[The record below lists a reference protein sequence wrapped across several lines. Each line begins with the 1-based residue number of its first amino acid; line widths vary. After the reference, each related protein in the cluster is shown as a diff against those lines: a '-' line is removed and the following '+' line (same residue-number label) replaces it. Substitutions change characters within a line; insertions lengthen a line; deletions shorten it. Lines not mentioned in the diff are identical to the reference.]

1 MGTRVLLTILLPAL
15 GVATLSLSLVAIPDV
30 SLMAELGRDAIV
42 RASTRWPPAAPGDL
56 PDVAIVAIDGQSL
69 QALPDWPWPREYF
82 TRMISDLDDAGAR
95 AIAFDIDFS
104 TPRDPDQDRE
114 LAATIA
120 SSEKVVLGAFH
131 EFELIPNVGEIERA
145 VFPTPQLAAGA
156 TLSASM
162 VPLDPDGRVR
172 RARASTE
179 IGGRALPSMALAALE
194 TAVQPDRHVEHGEP
208 FAIDYRRAFPPP
220 TILSAID
227 LIEGRLDPGD
237 VQGKVVLVGATA
249 PILQDLWSTPMGHS
263 VPGVLIQAT
272 EYRHHAAVMAGLPVL
287 VRAGLPAQAA
297 LVTLAAVLSL
307 SVGGTG
313 RRRRLGIS
321 AVGVALLPFQ
331 ILLCVSSGWLLEP
344 VSPLAAVL
352 LSYLLRLERIHV
364 QTTRLLRQR
373 ERSLGAFL
381 RIGRIAADRL
391 GPAQAEVALELL
403 GEVTQSSALTLLT
416 ADGNGSVGT
425 EGFSWQRSGPRLRPE
440 AGTAQDSLNAREVR
454 LVSKVGGSTGSMLY
468 VPLVTGQQPIGVL
481 VAAFEDS
488 QSPGEDTLTTIEAV
502 AALVGLALAADQLVH
517 DLRGEKERAEAASRA
532 KSEFLANM
540 SHEIRIPMA
549 AVLGYTELLGDA
561 ELDPSGRAELI
572 EAVRSN
578 GEHMLAVINDLL
590 DATRHGVRIVSPV
603 RQPLQH
609 RPLLKIIA
617 YLEGHPDPLEALLQ
631 RCIQTKEYVRRDPE
645 SQRRLCLGGS
655 SISATCHCTLWIM
668 RCHRARSGGVTN
680 VIAVP
685 VRPARPVRPM
695 RCVYSSISRGTE

>member
-194 TAVQPDRHVEHGEP
+194 TAVQPDRHVEQGEP

-352 LSYLLRLERIHV
+352 LSYLLRLERIHIEIS
-364 QTTRLLRQR
+364 RLLRQR

-391 GPAQAEVALELL
+391 GPAQAEVAL
-403 GEVTQSSALTLLT
+403 GAQQGKR
-416 ADGNGSVGT
+416 DGRKAG
-425 EGFSWQRSGPRLRPE
+425 GF
-440 AGTAQDSLNAREVR
+440 A
-454 LVSKVGGSTGSMLY
+454 VGGAEPELGALCRG
-468 VPLVTGQQPIGVL
+468 PGREGRGLHLV
-481 VAAFEDS
+481 
-488 QSPGEDTLTTIEAV
+488 
-502 AALVGLALAADQLVH
+502 
-517 DLRGEKERAEAASRA
+517 
-532 KSEFLANM
+532 
-540 SHEIRIPMA
+540 EIDDE
-549 AVLGYTELLGDA
+549 VLGPLADELSGGVAQGAARRDEGETALGHHHHPA
-561 ELDPSGRAELI
+561 
-572 EAVRSN
+572 
-578 GEHMLAVINDLL
+578 
-590 DATRHGVRIVSPV
+590 
-603 RQPLQH
+603 
-609 RPLLKIIA
+609 
-617 YLEGHPDPLEALLQ
+617 PDPLEFHDLGPAPQSPSIQAQVVRPQTSAEPGKVDHLQ
-631 RCIQTKEYVRRDPE
+631 IQLRNLHPQLPLIFIPVQGQESVDSFHPLGLFRDRRE
-645 SQRRLCLGGS
+645 IGSLGD
-655 SISATCHCTLWIM
+655 
-668 RCHRARSGGVTN
+668 HRAYRTSGRKAYRVGGGKAYREGGGKAYRRGKERHRNEDHSGAEVQHGGHFRSPWVWLCPEERLSPDGQSIELRVGFPTAMLGWV
-680 VIAVP
+680 
-685 VRPARPVRPM
+685 
-695 RCVYSSISRGTE
+695 SSLC